1 MYRRAFK
8 VWQVSIH
15 PFRRSYCALKH
26 SLSGDFFFFFL
37 KSRWIKRLACVSE
50 ALLVL
55 LANTRLSQ
63 PWRSCGSSK
72 FLMKNNLIERL
83 LLPSASGRHRGHT
96 QQTVKP
102 VDSFTKEMFMS
113 VLREMIDDTEL
124 SSSATVQNI
133 QFSDHCWAFL
143 EPTDM
148 NKHLCDVVLS
158 TCCIFCMENMRIFP
172 DAKVG
177 KGLRISKPLPD
188 LSVSEPV
195 RRAGFREKWSTQSKW
210 SLAFG

>member
-1 MYRRAFK
+1 MYLSAFK

-15 PFRRSYCALKH
+15 PFRRSYCILKR
-26 SLSGDFFFFFL
+26 SLSGVFFFFL
-37 KSRWIKRLACVSE
+37 ESRWIKRLACVSE
-50 ALLVL
+50 ALLAL

-113 VLREMIDDTEL
+113 VLWEMIDDTEL
-124 SSSATVQNI
+124 SVSAAIQNI
-133 QFSDHCWAFL
+133 QFSDHCWTFL
-143 EPTDM
+143 ELKDM
-148 NKHLCDVVLS
+148 NKHLCDVGLS

-177 KGLRISKPLPD
+177 KAQSGLRISKPLPD
-188 LSVSEPV
+188 LSGSEPV
-195 RRAGFREKWSTQSKW
+195 RRTGFHKKWSTRAKW
-210 SLAFG
+210 SK